1 MTADEMIAGWQSNT
15 RRDTAVQT
23 AEAWL
28 STYLSLGP
36 RPAKEG
42 YEVAASMGIS
52 PGPSCAQRKPSVCT
66 ARKRARYG
74 IGLLQQHILAVLTL
88 LALLALLPRS
98 PPKPPKNA
106 NNAKAAI
113 REDLL
118 ETNNDM
124 KMAKNA
130 KSAKV
135 TNGALALLEE
145 CRSENPGDRAE

>member
-1 MTADEMIAGWQSNT
+1 
-15 RRDTAVQT
+15 
-23 AEAWL
+23 
-28 STYLSLGP
+28 
-36 RPAKEG
+36 
-42 YEVAASMGIS
+42 
-52 PGPSCAQRKPSVCT
+52 
-66 ARKRARYG
+66 
-74 IGLLQQHILAVLTL
+74 VLTL

-135 TNGALALLEE
+135 TNAAPRTRETGPSSFSGVFILATSVGTLTL
-145 CRSENPGDRAE
+145 